1 MKSEGE
7 VKVAKSAWDKTSLEC
22 GTCTAAHG
30 RGWGGALPRCVV
42 EQGVRWR
49 MWSQLSC
56 ALQLRGWSCLRDT
69 PPLLPSSPG
78 VEFCHSR
85 TPHVRCLLP
94 LRQQWGIY
102 VCRCW
107 KPKYFQNRCPFVGF
121 PIYRLLEDGAITFDC
136 LIKCLLGLQHLLLSS
151 SHCYVRWLLR
161 QLTLSPTVRF
171 WKGLSL

>member
-1 MKSEGE
+1 M
-7 VKVAKSAWDKTSLEC
+7 VPAQRPT
-22 GTCTAAHG
+22 
-30 RGWGGALPRCVV
+30 GWGGGALPPCVV
-42 EQGVRWR
+42 EQGVCRR

-56 ALQLRGWSCLRDT
+56 ALQLRGWSCLWGT

-78 VEFCHSR
+78 VELCHSR

-121 PIYRLLEDGAITFDC
+121 PIYRLLEDGAITLDC
-136 LIKCLLGLQHLLLSS
+136 LMKVSLRFAALVTVLFAF
-151 SHCYVRWLLR
+151 CYVRWLLR
-161 QLTLSPTVRF
+161 KLTLSPTVRF
-171 WKGLSL
+171 WKGLMGHKT